1 MTYLREYTG
10 LKTIPES
17 KEELQ
22 LMVKRLL
29 LKKAG
34 EELSKLT
41 GGIITRIPTSLEDA
55 KWLATEVMIKQGMHM
70 WTRYTGLKRLPEDIS
85 DLQHMATFLLLRK
98 GGETLSK
105 MTNGIITRIPT
116 DLEDAKALALEIVQ
130 TQGTPY
136 WTKYTGL
143 DAIPTNE
150 AELKTMAIELAAR
163 QGAAGISRAT
173 GGVVTKI
180 PVTLDE
186 ARAMADELIKKEG
199 RALYTSLTGLSNA
212 PSSQAELHSM
222 VHKLALKAGGDA
234 LTQLTG
240 GLITRIPSSLE
251 DAKTMAA
258 ELIQKKGMPF
268 FTNFTNLTKVPTT
281 EAELKTMAL
290 TLAKREAE
298 KQLGELTH
306 GLITEI
312 PTTVEGAKEMAK
324 EVVTK
329 LGMMYLTN
337 WTGLTKLPEDQED
350 LKRMI
355 KGFSLKAPT
364 RTQSTRHLFDS
375 IPFDTVISFHSP
387 NHT

>member
-116 DLEDAKALALEIVQ
+116 DLEDAKSLALEIVQ

-180 PVTLDE
+180 PVTLDD

-375 IPFDTVISFHSP
+375 TPFDTVISFHSP